1 MKSCEFGQRR
11 TELSIHF
18 GNIALMHV
26 FYGANRCYGS
36 EYNIPISIPFVRDW
50 RTIQMTGDGRVLGFF
65 TGAAEMT
72 NLSKLTLVKWLG
84 AEIEIIGG
92 KASDGLFRT

>member
-1 MKSCEFGQRR
+1 
-11 TELSIHF
+11 
-18 GNIALMHV
+18 
-26 FYGANRCYGS
+26 
-36 EYNIPISIPFVRDW
+36 
-50 RTIQMTGDGRVLGFF
+50 MTGDGQVLGFF

-72 NLSKLTLVKWLG
+72 NRSKLTLVKWLG